1 MELIFL
7 WGVIDLE
14 LDENQVKFSMG
25 GYLGLDCM
33 ELGDNHK
40 WPFFRTFSIQW
51 QLIILGEP
59 NMIPHSVFWS
69 PSLVEL
75 VYMSIKIL
83 CNRAKSA

>member
-40 WPFFRTFSIQW
+40 WPFFRTFSIQ
-51 QLIILGEP
+51 
-59 NMIPHSVFWS
+59 
-69 PSLVEL
+69 
-75 VYMSIKIL
+75 
-83 CNRAKSA
+83 